1 MDFNKPAGRLG
12 PHVFPERYEHPL
24 DYEDDETGAGSDFYI
39 WDNILPDSPG
49 SAHSVPNPMSVQA
62 PGIDTSVSLAS
73 RLHWAV

>member
-12 PHVFPERYEHPL
+12 PRVFPERYEHPL

-49 SAHSVPNPMSVQA
+49 CAHNVSNPMSVQA
-62 PGIDTSVSLAS
+62 PGIDTGTSLAT
-73 RLHWAV
+73 RLHWRA